1 MCGRRR
7 DLPSAYRF
15 RSAYNRDTLVAVNEF
30 ALTSSRRCLAVAI
43 RRAAGLVLDALLPP
57 QCLTCDA
64 PVGAPGQFCAA
75 CFRRTAFVTDP
86 CCARCGRPFG
96 SAPQGGVTGVCS
108 ECRAHPP
115 SWTTAR
121 AALLYDDQ
129 ARRILLP
136 FKHSDRIET
145 ARALAPHM
153 ARAGAAW
160 LQAADWL
167 VPVPLHRRRLMSRR
181 YNQSALL
188 AQALSRLSGRPALL
202 DGLRRIR
209 PTVSLGKM
217 PPALRRAE
225 VAGAFVARAS
235 RIEQLRDS
243 RVLLIDDVLTT
254 GSTADACA
262 RALLAAGAVRVD
274 VLAAACVPD
283 PHEA

>member
-1 MCGRRR
+1 MYGRLRT
-7 DLPSAYRF
+7 LPSASRF
-15 RSAYNRDTLVAVNEF
+15 RSARYRDTLFTVSELAF
-30 ALTSSRRCLAVAI
+30 ISGRRWLAMVM
-43 RRAAGLVLDALLPP
+43 RRGAGLVLDALLPP

-86 CCARCGRPFG
+86 CCAQCGRPFG
-96 SAPQGGVTGVCS
+96 SALQGGVTGVCS
-108 ECRAHPP
+108 KCRARPP
-115 SWTTAR
+115 SWTSAR

-153 ARAGAAW
+153 ARAGAAS
-160 LQAADWL
+160 LHAADWL
-167 VPVPLHRRRLMSRR
+167 VPVPLHRRRLLSRR

-209 PTVSLGKM
+209 PTASLGKM

-225 VAGAFVARAS
+225 VAGAFVVRPS
-235 RIEQLRDS
+235 RIERLRDS

-254 GSTADACA
+254 GATADACA
-262 RALLAAGAVRVD
+262 RALLAAGAARVD

-283 PHEA
+283 PLEA